1 MTLPVLVIDDES
13 VTRRL
18 VSFALKPL
26 HIEVLAAEN
35 ATSALEIVRSQH
47 VSLVLVDINLPD
59 MDGFRLMQ
67 ELRTIAHMADVP
79 MISFTAR
86 HDADDEARAHE
97 LGVIG
102 LLYKP
107 FSMQDLRDMV
117 MKYAVQ

>member
-1 MTLPVLVIDDES
+1 MTLPVLVIDEES

-35 ATSALEIVRSQH
+35 ATSALEIAHSQN

-67 ELRTIAHMADVP
+67 ELRTITHMSDEP
-79 MISFTAR
+79 MIYFNPRQLANDDAR
-86 HDADDEARAHE
+86 SRVFDY
-97 LGVIG
+97 I
-102 LLYKP
+102 
-107 FSMQDLRDMV
+107 
-117 MKYAVQ
+117 